1 MQGITLYIF
10 IFLGLASLIAL
21 VVVGMRLR
29 TSAVRVNRALDPLKQ
44 KAKTLKIETSALK
57 RSRLERQRRL
67 ESTSTK
73 DRNPNK

>member
-1 MQGITLYIF
+1 MEDIWLYIS
-10 IFLGLASLIAL
+10 IIMAIGAVIAL
-21 VVVGMRLR
+21 AVVGIRLR
-29 TSAVRVNRALDPLKQ
+29 KSALRVNRALDPLKQ

-73 DRNPNK
+73 DRNPNQ

>member
-1 MQGITLYIF
+1 MQDIWLYIS
-10 IFLGLASLIAL
+10 IIMATGAVTALA
-21 VVVGMRLR
+21 VVGIRLR
-29 TSAVRVNRALDPLKQ
+29 KSAMRVNRALDPLKQ

-73 DRNPNK
+73 DRNPTK